1 MQNVKYV
8 IICKKCNNI
17 FGRDSNI
24 CDETIYKS
32 KGMLNLNQDSVWE
45 IKETGLGKISTR
57 IQR

>member
-1 MQNVKYV
+1 MNKQATEEDIQYNSIYIKFRDMQNVKYV

-32 KGMLNLNQDSVWE
+32 KGMLNLN
-45 IKETGLGKISTR
+45 
-57 IQR
+57 

>member
-1 MQNVKYV
+1 MNKQTTEEDIQYNSIYIKFRDMQNVKYV

-32 KGMLNLNQDSVWE
+32 KGMLNLN
-45 IKETGLGKISTR
+45 
-57 IQR
+57 